1 MDIRRDI
8 LGAAVRLAAVLS
20 TVAAFVAIGIDWA
33 GDVSATALVAT
44 VSVVGFVS
52 SWVLTG
58 RVSRPLPPARHHRVA
73 VVPVR
78 HRVG

>member
-1 MDIRRDI
+1 MKIRRET
-8 LGAAVRLAAVLS
+8 LGAAVRLAMVLS
-20 TVAAFVAIGIDWA
+20 IVAAILTIGLDA
-33 GDVSATALVAT
+33 VGDVSATALAAT
-44 VSVVGFVS
+44 VAVVGFVS

-58 RVSRPLPPARHHRVA
+58 RAAHPAPAVRHHRVA